1 MVPERL
7 FTVREANDT
16 LPLVRRIAADVL
28 STGRALRSLAQSQR
42 SPEELDAE
50 AKKLTGRLKD
60 LMGEFDQVGCSYK
73 DWSFEHGLVDFP
85 SIIDDRRVSLCWRCD
100 EGAIRFY
107 HAENEGYSGRRVIPE
122 RYLPEAKDTE
132 KAPSA

>member
-28 STGRALRSLAQSQR
+28 STGRALRSLTKSGDPAAS
-42 SPEELDAE
+42 LDAE
-50 AKKLTGRLKD
+50 AQRLTNRLRD
-60 LMGEFDQVGCSYK
+60 LMAEFDQVGCSYR

-85 SIIDDRRVSLCWRCD
+85 AIIDERRVLLCWRCD
-100 EGAIRFY
+100 EGSIRFY
-107 HAENEGYSGRRVIPE
+107 HDESEGYRGRREIPE
-122 RYLPEAKDTE
+122 RYMADAQVIAHSK
-132 KAPSA
+132 SA